1 MNIAHLFFLFRLI
14 LISVVLS
21 VVSISCKQNSSFN
34 SIELDNSYNLKAY
47 GSFNSM
53 KIIENSLLLLDAT
66 NSELLMLE
74 NDSLSLIMKVHIKN
88 RAFLQDFAISDSL
101 FYFSNTYDEIFVLN
115 ENGIFIDTIHVSNP
129 NAIEIIKLNTNTT
142 NLVLTERISKFKT
155 PRLISYQ
162 LNHEDD
168 LEIIEAEKHIK
179 NPRIV
184 ESLFNSDILYYNK
197 VGNIKLLS
205 NRTNKLYSFKFDA
218 LNTGKFEIDTFEI
231 SSAIDNDFKFEI
243 DKSLFSSIRFGNFY
257 QNESKNILKIIAENP
272 ANNRNYLL
280 TLKKND
286 NKFYII
292 DIDSFKEKFD
302 ITVCT
307 ITDKEIYAYDYLNQK
322 LLYYNLK

>member
-1 MNIAHLFFLFRLI
+1 MNIKHFFLLFQLT
-14 LISVVLS
+14 LISLVLL
-21 VVSISCKQNSSFN
+21 VVSTSCKQDFSFDN
-34 SIELDNSYNLKAY
+34 LELDNSYDLKAY
-47 GSFNSM
+47 GSFNSI
-53 KIIENSLLLLDAT
+53 KIIDNSLLLLDAT

-74 NDSLSLIMKVHIKN
+74 NDSLYSILKIDIKN
-88 RAFLQDFAISDSL
+88 RAFLQDFAILDSL

-129 NAIEIIKLNTNTT
+129 NTIEIIKLNTNTT
-142 NLVLTERISKFKT
+142 NLILTERISKFKT

-162 LNHEDD
+162 LNYEND
-168 LEIIEAEKHIK
+168 LEILEAENFIKHSK
-179 NPRIV
+179 IV
-184 ESLFNSDILYYNK
+184 KSMFNSDILYRNK
-197 VGNIKLLS
+197 TGNIKLLS
-205 NRTNKLYSFKFDA
+205 NRTNKLYSYKFDT
-218 LNTGKFEIDTFEI
+218 LNTGKFEINTFEI
-231 SSAIDNDFKFEI
+231 SSAI

-257 QNESKNILKIIAENP
+257 HNESKNILKIIAENP

-322 LLYYNLK
+322 LLYYKFK